1 LARILVVDDAGFIRR
16 WCTRALEEQGHEVV
30 EATNGKEGVRAFDQ
44 MRPDAVLM
52 DVSMPVMD
60 GLTALQQIRVLDP
73 AARVAMLTSEGHME
87 TVVEAR
93 RLGARDFVVKPCDS
107 ARLLAAIDRILS

>member
-1 LARILVVDDAGFIRR
+1 MAKILVVDDAGFIRR
-16 WCTRALEEQGHEVV
+16 WCSRALEEQGHQVL
-30 EATNGKEGVRAFDQ
+30 EATNGRDGVKMFAQ
-44 MRPDAVLM
+44 MRPDAVLL

-60 GLTALQQIRVLDP
+60 GLSALQQIRALDP
-73 AARVAMLTSEGHME
+73 AARVAMLTSEGNME

-107 ARLLAAIDRILS
+107 ARLLAAVDRILT

>member
-1 LARILVVDDAGFIRR
+1 LAKILVVDDAGFIRR

-30 EATNGKEGVRAFDQ
+30 EATNGKEGVRMFEQ
-44 MRPDAVLM
+44 MRPDAVLL

-73 AARVAMLTSEGHME
+73 SARVAMLTSEGHME

-107 ARLLAAIDRILS
+107 ARLLAAIQRILS

>member
-1 LARILVVDDAGFIRR
+1 MARILVVDDAGFIRR
-16 WCTRALEEQGHEVV
+16 WWTRALEEPGHEVL
-30 EATNGKEGVRAFDQ
+30 EATNGKEGVRIFEQ

-60 GLTALQQIRVLDP
+60 GLTALQQIRVVDP

-107 ARLLAAIDRILS
+107 ARLLAAIDRILG